1 MTKNGAMMRKKIRG
15 VIPIPF
21 PWQKRGEPALT
32 LVDYRHISYELCT
45 WYVLLLERAIKEL
58 CLNLGVVL

>member
-1 MTKNGAMMRKKIRG
+1 MGSCDEDATFFRE
-15 VIPIPF
+15 VIPISGTL
-21 PWQKRGEPALT
+21 QKRGEPALT
-32 LVDYRHISYELCT
+32 LTDYRHTTYGVCT